1 MPASLLTLADQR
13 RHLTLTRPLPI
24 KAPMPHHFLDRLT
37 PRAYPRTR
45 LLTAAIVWSTVG
57 FFLAIKGS
65 YLSREGSLVFALAV
79 IATGVVLGI
88 VKGRFIL
95 DRVAGR
101 IILHIGGKPS
111 LACLGGL
118 FSVRNWILIA
128 VMIIFGRTLSFLPM
142 DAGIKTGFY
151 VMVGSGLAYSSRLL
165 WRAWKT
171 SPTEA
176 P

>member
-1 MPASLLTLADQR
+1 M
-13 RHLTLTRPLPI
+13 
-24 KAPMPHHFLDRLT
+24 
-37 PRAYPRTR
+37 
-45 LLTAAIVWSTVG
+45 
-57 FFLAIKGS
+57 
-65 YLSREGSLVFALAV
+65 VFVLAV
-79 IATGVVLGI
+79 IVAGVALGI

-95 DRVAGR
+95 DRVAGK

-111 LACLGGL
+111 RACLGGL
-118 FSVRNWILIA
+118 FSGRNWMLIA

-142 DAGIKTGFY
+142 DPGIKTGLY

-165 WRAWKT
+165 WRAWRT

>member
-1 MPASLLTLADQR
+1 
-13 RHLTLTRPLPI
+13 
-24 KAPMPHHFLDRLT
+24 MPHHFLDRLT

-45 LLTAAIVWSTVG
+45 LLTAAIVWSAVG
-57 FFLAIKGS
+57 MFLSVKGV
-65 YLSREGSLVFALAV
+65 YLSREGSLVFVLAV
-79 IATGVVLGI
+79 IVAGVALGI

-95 DRVAGR
+95 DRVAGK

-111 LACLGGL
+111 RACLGGL
-118 FSVRNWILIA
+118 FSGRNWMLIA

-142 DAGIKTGFY
+142 DPGIKTGLY

-171 SPTEA
+171 SPAEA

>member
-1 MPASLLTLADQR
+1 MP
-13 RHLTLTRPLPI
+13 P
-24 KAPMPHHFLDRLT
+24 HFLDRFT

-45 LLTAAIVWSTVG
+45 LLTAAIVWSAVG
-57 FFLAIKGS
+57 MFLSVKGV
-65 YLSREGSLVFALAV
+65 YLSREGHLAFVVAV
-79 IATGVVLGI
+79 ILAGVVLGV

-95 DRVAGR
+95 DRVAGK

-111 LACLGGL
+111 RACLGGL
-118 FSVRNWILIA
+118 FSVRNWMLIA
-128 VMIIFGRTLSFLPM
+128 VMIVFGRTLSLLPM
-142 DAGIKTGFY
+142 DPGIKTGLY

-171 SPTEA
+171 SPAEA

>member
-1 MPASLLTLADQR
+1 LHPS
-13 RHLTLTRPLPI
+13 LPI
-24 KAPMPHHFLDRLT
+24 KAPMPSHFLDRLT

-45 LLTAAIVWSTVG
+45 LLTAAIVWSAVG
-57 FFLAIKGS
+57 MFLSVKGI
-65 YLSREGSLVFALAV
+65 YLSREGSLAFVLAV
-79 IATGVVLGI
+79 VVAGTVLGI

-95 DRVAGR
+95 DRVAGK

-111 LACLGGL
+111 RTCLGGL
-118 FSVRNWILIA
+118 FSIRNWMLIA
-128 VMIIFGRTLSFLPM
+128 VMIIFGRTLSLLPIE
-142 DAGIKTGFY
+142 AGIKTGFY

-171 SPTEA
+171 SSTEV

>member
-1 MPASLLTLADQR
+1 
-13 RHLTLTRPLPI
+13 
-24 KAPMPHHFLDRLT
+24 MPHHFLDRLT

-45 LLTAAIVWSTVG
+45 LLTAAIVWSAVG
-57 FFLAIKGS
+57 MFLSVKGV
-65 YLSREGSLVFALAV
+65 YLSREGHLAFVVAV
-79 IATGVVLGI
+79 ILAGVVLGM

-95 DRVAGR
+95 DRVAGK
-101 IILHIGGKPS
+101 IILHIGSKPS
-111 LACLGGL
+111 RACLGGL
-118 FSVRNWILIA
+118 FSIRNWMLIA

-142 DAGIKTGFY
+142 DAGIKTGLY

-171 SPTEA
+171 SPAEA